1 MFIKTAKSIDKPL
14 YDVLKSL
21 EKKVTT
27 HDDIH
32 LKIELEYK
40 HHSMKNEPSIN
51 EFMCYTHEGD
61 AAELIGYIGILAFG
75 SSAEVSG
82 MVDPAY
88 RRQGVFSALFEHV
101 KVELASRKFE
111 EVLLLADQ
119 RSSAG
124 KYCIENLGGIYLNSE
139 YEMTYTSNPL
149 SNRAVLKLTSA
160 NQDHIP
166 VINAIDVACFG
177 ERYTDSIDTTY
188 VALLKDRIVGK
199 VRLEVL
205 EGEGGIFGLGVLP
218 EYRGRGYGKALLE
231 NSVAEL
237 KTQGAERVFLQVL
250 TENENALGLYLNTGF
265 KIDSRMD
272 YYQYTLG

>member
-1 MFIKTAKSIDKPL
+1 MVIKTAKSIDKPL
-14 YDVLKSL
+14 YDALKAL
-21 EKKVTT
+21 ENKVSK

-82 MVDPAY
+82 MVDPEY

-101 KVELASRKFE
+101 KAELASRKFE

-124 KYCIENLGGIYLNSE
+124 KYCIEKLGGIYLNSE

-188 VALLKDRIVGK
+188 VAWLKDRIVGK

-218 EYRGRGYGKALLE
+218 EFRGLGYGKALLE